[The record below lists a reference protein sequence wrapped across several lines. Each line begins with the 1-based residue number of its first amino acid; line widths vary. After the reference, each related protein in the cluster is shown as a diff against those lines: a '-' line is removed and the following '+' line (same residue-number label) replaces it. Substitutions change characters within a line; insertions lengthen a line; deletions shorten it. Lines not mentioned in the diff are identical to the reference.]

1 MSIERL
7 AHIGYGMLE
16 RNRVNPENI
25 EAQCALDAKVFA
37 NGAEVGTIVSVDKAA
52 GLVKLTGKLKGIL
65 ANSERLYETG
75 KQGLRNYHVEPGK
88 MASVL
93 FLEDGNTFT
102 TNTVCYDTSEFT
114 AETNLDDA
122 LAAIN
127 DTPLYG
133 DIDATT
139 GVIKVT
145 KTEGSSPF
153 TVVKVTTMP
162 DGQKGIKF
170 IVTNAAAL

>member
-1 MSIERL
+1 MATKRL
-7 AHIGYGMLE
+7 AHVGYGMLE

-25 EAQCALDAKVFA
+25 EAQCALDATTFA
-37 NGAEVGTIVSVDKAA
+37 DGAEVGTIVSVDKAA
-52 GLVKLTGKLKGIL
+52 GLVKLTGNLKGIL

-93 FLEDGNTFT
+93 FLADGNVFT
-102 TNTVCYDTSEFT
+102 TNTVCYDTTEFA

-122 LAAIN
+122 LAAIKT
-127 DTPLYG
+127 TPLYG
-133 DIDATT
+133 DIDTT

-145 KTEGSSPF
+145 KTKGTSPF